1 MYDFLMT
8 FVNKYI
14 ILLFIYLYKKFNIQ
28 TLEDRFHKD
37 KKDNQIMNTV
47 KFEFNNTEE
56 FEEIKTNLL
65 TTIITDQTFLDKYD
79 ITTESILN
87 KSNNVFNV
95 DFKDNTIYIMS
106 NHYYTGGAVMFK
118 LLSKLF
124 KSKSPH
130 LLKTNPFLGL
140 FNLPRY
146 VYDNMHLTKKSFT
159 KLDIKK
165 THYLNETNITSDN
178 KRYYVYN
185 STLNKIYKSL
195 KLDRPMTVALSV
207 GFEELPYINNNV
219 GVIIIKYEETD
230 TIETLEQ
237 KITNA
242 GYQAYVSNFI
252 LNCPTP
258 NIKMFDLRNYV
269 DCVLTSLYIY
279 TDMNVKIG
287 WNCPKDPVEQMYAGT
302 TSVIKSDNTMD
313 LNIVYTTCSSN
324 FTNNDKFI
332 DNYFD

>member
-1 MYDFLMT
+1 
-8 FVNKYI
+8 
-14 ILLFIYLYKKFNIQ
+14 
-28 TLEDRFHKD
+28 
-37 KKDNQIMNTV
+37 
-47 KFEFNNTEE
+47 
-56 FEEIKTNLL
+56 
-65 TTIITDQTFLDKYD
+65 
-79 ITTESILN
+79 
-87 KSNNVFNV
+87 
-95 DFKDNTIYIMS
+95 
-106 NHYYTGGAVMFK
+106 MFK

-140 FNLPRY
+140 FHLPRY
-146 VYDNMHLTKKSFT
+146 VYDNMNLTKKSFT
-159 KLDIKK
+159 KLDIKQ

-324 FTNNDKFI
+324 FTNNDKYL
-332 DNYFD
+332 DGY

>member
-1 MYDFLMT
+1 
-8 FVNKYI
+8 
-14 ILLFIYLYKKFNIQ
+14 
-28 TLEDRFHKD
+28 
-37 KKDNQIMNTV
+37 
-47 KFEFNNTEE
+47 
-56 FEEIKTNLL
+56 
-65 TTIITDQTFLDKYD
+65 
-79 ITTESILN
+79 
-87 KSNNVFNV
+87 
-95 DFKDNTIYIMS
+95 
-106 NHYYTGGAVMFK
+106 
-118 LLSKLF
+118 
-124 KSKSPH
+124 
-130 LLKTNPFLGL
+130 
-140 FNLPRY
+140 
-146 VYDNMHLTKKSFT
+146 MHLTKKSFT
-159 KLDIKK
+159 KLDIKQ
-165 THYLNETNITSDN
+165 THYLNETNIITDN

-185 STLNKIYKSL
+185 NTLNKIYKSL

-258 NIKMFDLRNYV
+258 NIKTFDLRNYV

-302 TSVIKSDNTMD
+302 TSIIKSDNTMD
-313 LNIVYTTCSSN
+313 LNIVYTTCCDN

>member
-1 MYDFLMT
+1 MFNHY
-8 FVNKYI
+8 
-14 ILLFIYLYKKFNIQ
+14 ILLFFMFIYKRFNIE

-37 KKDNQIMNTV
+37 KKDNKIMNTV
-47 KFEFNNTEE
+47 KFEFNNTED
-56 FEEIKTNLL
+56 FEEIKSHLL
-65 TTIITDQTFLDKYD
+65 RTVINDVSNKYNITSD
-79 ITTESILN
+79 SILN
-87 KSNNVFNV
+87 KSNNVFNI
-95 DFKDNTIYIMS
+95 DFKDKTIYIMI
-106 NHYYTGGAVMFK
+106 NHYYVGGAVMFK
-118 LLSKLF
+118 LLSIMF
-124 KSKSPH
+124 KSTSPH
-130 LLKTNPFLGL
+130 LLKTNPFIGL
-140 FNLPRY
+140 TNLPFY
-146 VYDNMHLTKKSFT
+146 AYDMIHLTKKSFT
-159 KLDIKK
+159 KLDIKQ
-165 THYLNETNITSDN
+165 THYVNETNITTDN

-185 STLNKIYKSL
+185 TSLNKIYKSL

-219 GVIIIKYEETD
+219 GVIIIKYEQTD

-237 KITNA
+237 KIKNA

-258 NIKMFDLRNYV
+258 NIKTFDLRNYV

-302 TSVIKSDNTMD
+302 TSIIKSDNTMD
-313 LNIVYTTCSSN
+313 LNIVYTTCSDN
-324 FTNNDKFI
+324 FTNTDKFI